1 MTVKARFL
9 RRPDV
14 ALLPEGAPV
23 TAIAEWLAHF
33 IEEEGHLDH
42 GLAVV
47 RIHAKFGDGFV
58 YSEPIYDKRGKYLE
72 TRFLLHPDILSALKK
87 LTGNNIIWGKD
98 CRKWWAKNGRGRQ
111 AAKDRRDFRRS
122 ASRMRQSG

>member
-1 MTVKARFL
+1 MRVKARFL

-14 ALLPEGAPV
+14 APLPEGAPV
-23 TAIAEWLAHF
+23 TAIAQWLAHF

-58 YSEPIYDKRGKYLE
+58 
-72 TRFLLHPDILSALKK
+72 LSALKK
-87 LTGNNIIWGKD
+87 LTGNNIIWGKE
-98 CRKWWAKNGRGRQ
+98 CRKWWAKNARGRQ
-111 AAKDRRDFRRS
+111 AAKDQRDFRRS
-122 ASRMRQSG
+122 ESRMRQSG